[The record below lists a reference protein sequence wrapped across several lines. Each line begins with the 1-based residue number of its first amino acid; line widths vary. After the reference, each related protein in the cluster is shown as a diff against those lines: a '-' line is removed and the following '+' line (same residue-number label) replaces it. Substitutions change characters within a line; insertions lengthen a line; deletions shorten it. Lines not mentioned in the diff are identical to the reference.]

1 VVRFEIFQ
9 RVWSLEPEIPGDPE
23 KKKLEKKWCFR
34 RLWVAEYS
42 DFFCCFPL
50 CTIDRHFFEF
60 FKKEF
65 THQLRYIS
73 FTTTNHS
80 FLSYLD
86 WIFAVSFCTWQKDGR
101 IPGYFENNIFHSHS
115 RHRDDT
121 VKNENLARAE
131 LFKIIN
137 SNSQNWKTI

>member
-9 RVWSLEPEIPGDPE
+9 QVWSLEPEIPGDPE
-23 KKKLEKKWCFR
+23 KKSWKKNG
-34 RLWVAEYS
+34 LWVAEYS